1 MNYRKVREV
10 YMFKEGQLV
19 TAKEYNH
26 YAVTDRGKPC
36 EVVWYSHSRMRVKCL
51 WDCVEEYTVNT
62 AMFRPMSEDEIFKP
76 GQKLIVDM
84 FIGEGHTEIAT
95 FMEYKDYGVRVRDS
109 KGDYITLSMH
119 SVKGVVKGRLYI

>member
-1 MNYRKVREV
+1 
-10 YMFKEGQLV
+10 MFKEGQLV
-19 TAKEYNH
+19 TAKEYN
-26 YAVTDRGKPC
+26 YYYVTDRGKPC
-36 EVVWYSHSRMRVKCL
+36 YVVWYSHSRMRVKCL

-62 AMFRPMSEDEIFKP
+62 DMFRPMSEDEIFKP

-95 FMEYKDYGVRVRDS
+95 FMEYKDYGVMVRDS

-119 SVKGVVKGRLYI
+119 SVKGVVKGGLYI